1 MESILGTSVSGW
13 SHKTVARMKPNGAM
27 LNITIEPSKQ
37 ALELGDKSSQA
48 GAALEFA
55 VVAVTDWS
63 STNATPTVSKVAGL
77 TWVWFNPMVLS
88 SLEVG
93 TRELPARTLFT
104 WVCFRGLWFAFFQRF
119 IVRCYE
125 NQFPHCAGHI
135 LPQDQVKWQLPAKLF
150 EHAWK
155 VEARLERRMA
165 DCENNYLQKLL
176 RPHA

>member
-63 STNATPTVSKVAGL
+63 STNATPTVSKAAGL
-77 TWVWFNPMVLS
+77 TWVWFNPTVLS

-93 TRELPARTLFT
+93 TRELPARTCPLGSASEVYGSLF
-104 WVCFRGLWFAFFQRF
+104 FRGLWFAVMKINFRIAQATFYHK
-119 IVRCYE
+119 I
-125 NQFPHCAGHI
+125 
-135 LPQDQVKWQLPAKLF
+135 KLNGSCL
-150 EHAWK
+150 
-155 VEARLERRMA
+155 R
-165 DCENNYLQKLL
+165 NYSSTRGK
-176 RPHA
+176 